1 MQCPYSFHISSEYC
15 WILMSGSYVLSS
27 DCIAAV
33 ESCITLCGIE
43 ERKDQSQLNHSQK
56 LCICQKCIKSFGL
69 FGHKLALL
77 PTFVFNLSFFFSDW
91 ISKFGDLRV
100 GVFLVLLLVDSFL
113 LVVDCALFDVL
124 VCCNILYIYLNY
136 LFSINLQEKIV
147 TVTVEGV
154 ENVGEEDYIKI

>member
-56 LCICQKCIKSFGL
+56 LCICEKCIKSFSL
-69 FGHKLALL
+69 FGHQLALL
-77 PTFVFNLSFFFSDW
+77 LTFIFFFFRLW
-91 ISKFGDLRV
+91 ISKFGNLRV

-124 VCCNILYIYLNY
+124 VCGNILYIYLNY

-154 ENVGEEDYIKI
+154 ENVGEEDCIKI